1 MKEKKLFHI
10 RKIVIP
16 ISACFGIWL
25 AVRFSAECSRGILSG
40 ILFCVQALVPS
51 LFVFMAASAFAVKS
65 GAALTL
71 SKPLGKVSKA
81 LFGLPYPA
89 LSAILLSIIGGYPV
103 GARSAAIMY
112 EEGCLSERQAQKAVY
127 IAVCAGPG
135 FLLSFVG
142 RALLGSP
149 DAGLILLTAE
159 ILSVLLTGMI
169 IGRAV
174 RCDMGFKPPSKHRPV
189 GNLLISSVTDASS
202 ATFKMCSMVMIC
214 SALIEII
221 KTVSPDKTVSD
232 ISAALIEITTGCG
245 MLGGRY
251 PLAVVAFFIGFGGIS
266 VHLQIYASVGDL
278 HIGKGLFF
286 LFRIIQGIICSALTY
301 ILLMIFPMEI
311 SVFNSADVSLTAA
324 KSATLIGSTA
334 LVICSLL
341 FLGTANKL
349 MPTRSDR

>member
-174 RCDMGFKPPSKHRPV
+174 RCDMGFKPPSKHRHG
-189 GNLLISSVTDASS
+189 GNLLIASVTDASS

-214 SALIEII
+214 SALIEI
-221 KTVSPDKTVSD
+221 
-232 ISAALIEITTGCG
+232 TTGCG
-245 MLGGRY
+245 MLCGRY

-278 HIGKGLFF
+278 HIKKGLFF

-301 ILLMIFPMEI
+301 ILLMIFPLEI

-324 KSATLIGSTA
+324 KSATLIGSAA